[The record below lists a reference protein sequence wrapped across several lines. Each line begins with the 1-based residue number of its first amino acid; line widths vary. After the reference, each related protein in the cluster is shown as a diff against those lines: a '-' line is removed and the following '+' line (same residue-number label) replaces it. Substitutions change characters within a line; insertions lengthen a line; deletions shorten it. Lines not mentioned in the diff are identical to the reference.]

1 MKIKAN
7 NAYGMCRKAHFCLKL
22 AMLGTALMLSACAV
36 LDKPVQPAVYDFGP
50 GALTVPVAAYPET
63 PKASKA
69 RTLMLA
75 EVDAPTALDNTGVM
89 YRLAYA
95 DDQQL
100 RPYALARW
108 SMPPAQLVR
117 QRLRDRLSQGG
128 AVLNASDGVGLG
140 KTDAGWPLLLRL
152 ELEEFSQRFD
162 SPQSSTGLVKL
173 RAALVETSAG
183 TEKLLG
189 QRVFVTQRPSASADA
204 AGGVRAMTGAVD
216 SLAGELDQWVNVWR

>member
-1 MKIKAN
+1 MKIRAN
-7 NAYGMCRKAHFCLKL
+7 YAYEVCRNAHFRLKL
-22 AMLGTALMLSACAV
+22 VMLGTALMLSACAV

-50 GALTVPVAAYPET
+50 GALTTSVST
-63 PKASKA
+63 SSKS

-117 QRLRDRLSQGG
+117 QRLRDRLSQSGV
-128 AVLNASDGVGLG
+128 VLNASDGVGLG

-162 SPQSSTGLVKL
+162 SPQTSTGLVKL
-173 RAALVETSAG
+173 RAVLVETSAG

-204 AGGVRAMTGAVD
+204 AGGVRAMTAAID
-216 SLAGELDQWVNVWR
+216 ALAGEIDEWVKAWR